1 MKKKIIS
8 VMLVLAMTFAVTV
21 TACSDTITSTE
32 EATSATIST
41 ESETM
46 DRTDE
51 NAFEMEYIGDSKS
64 ITLYR
69 DVDTGVHYLIYE
81 NFAYKQCFV
90 CPRYNPDGTLYAD

>member
-8 VMLVLAMTFAVTV
+8 VMLVLAMTFAV

-51 NAFEMEYIGDSKS
+51 NAFEMEYIGYSRD
-64 ITLYR
+64 ITVYR
-69 DVDTGVHYLIYE
+69 DVDTGVHYLIYKYFPYE
-81 NFAYKQCFV
+81 QCFV